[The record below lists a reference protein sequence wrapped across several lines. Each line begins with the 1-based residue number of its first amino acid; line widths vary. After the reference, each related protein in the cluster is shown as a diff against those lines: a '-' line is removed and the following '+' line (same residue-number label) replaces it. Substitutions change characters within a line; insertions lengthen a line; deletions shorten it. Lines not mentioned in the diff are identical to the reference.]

1 MTIESIERAVA
12 ECERFLAAVRGLQV
26 YSYNPSSFEYD
37 YREWSGRD
45 PIYCNLYPVKAT
57 GAVRRASLDLTRSL
71 AEMRKGREA
80 AE

>member
-1 MTIESIERAVA
+1 MTIQSIERAVA
-12 ECERFLAAVRGLQV
+12 ECERFLAEVRKLVV
-26 YSYNPSSFEYD
+26 YRYNGETYEYL
-37 YREWSGRD
+37 
-45 PIYCNLYPVKAT
+45 YCGWDARNEYYPNLMVGKAT